1 MCHGNVSMA
10 HTKQNTRAQEF
21 SSPESVISVRSISAS
36 VKEEATKIILDGS
49 SICTWQGNRA
59 VVINREDLDTIMS
72 KVLSVANDGQEHS
85 VSKQTL
91 HGLNAELASLRF
103 QLGMFESQAEKA
115 EYAKKVSENELVAA
129 KKALEHESVKFVE
142 WKSKIEVE
150 EFLPLRKANDEAQKE
165 MLETKK
171 LLAKARSEKN
181 SESMESLREQRDKL
195 ALKITS
201 QNNRLQELNSQQ
213 QGKAKEARKLEDQIS
228 RLSNELNIA
237 KAQASA
243 LKPTQPKT
251 FAEAVKTATSANAS
265 AVKSGWDFLS
275 AKGKEFLTKA
285 KSSDRLDVKNRLFW
299 TKAALDKA
307 KNDRFRPYQIYVE
320 GLFEDIK
327 MVDHRSRSL
336 FANVVDSILDSISNN
351 EMLLTSSELENLVNT
366 VELSK
371 VKLAKPVAKATGCK
385 NLQEYVDKGFTSEK
399 VSVLVDYDSLKG
411 VAPPW
416 DPEMEAEDPLTGF
429 NTGVDVRDNWFTRS
443 LKAVLSFVRPNPNK
457 TWFGAF
463 KASCKSAWSKVQHFL
478 F

>member
-1 MCHGNVSMA
+1 MA
-10 HTKQNTRAQEF
+10 QYKQNTRAQEF
-21 SSPESVISVRSISAS
+21 SSPESVISVRSVSAS
-36 VKEEATKIILDGS
+36 IKDEATRIILDGS
-49 SICTWQGNRA
+49 SNCTWQGNRA
-59 VVINREDLDTIMS
+59 VVINREELDTIMS
-72 KVLSVANDGQEHS
+72 KILSIANDGQEHS

-115 EYAKKVSENELVAA
+115 EYARKISENELVAA
-129 KKALEHESVKFVE
+129 KKALEEESVKFAT
-142 WKSKIEVE
+142 WKSRIEVE
-150 EFLPLRKANDEAQKE
+150 EFLPLREANDSAQKE
-165 MLETKK
+165 MRELKK
-171 LLAKARSEKN
+171 LLSKAKSEKD
-181 SESMESLREQRDKL
+181 SESVDSLKEQRDKL

-213 QGKAKEARKLEDQIS
+213 QGKAKEARKLEDQIL
-228 RLSNELNIA
+228 RLSNELNFA

-243 LKPTQPKT
+243 LKPPGPKS
-251 FAEAVKTATSANAS
+251 FADAVKTATSANAS
-265 AVKSGWDFLS
+265 VVKSGWEFLS
-275 AKGKEFLTKA
+275 EKSREFLIKA
-285 KSSDRLDVKNRLFW
+285 KNSDRQDVKNRLFW

-307 KNDRFRPYQIYVE
+307 KNNRFQPYKVYV
-320 GLFEDIK
+320 GSLLEDIK

-385 NLQEYVDKGFTSEK
+385 NLQEYVDKGFTTEK

-443 LKAVLSFVRPNPNK
+443 LKAFLSFVRPNPNK

-463 KASCKSAWSKVQHFL
+463 KASCKDAWGKIRHFL